1 MAERTINQP
10 ALAWLKKTKLIA
22 SVLAAVMSIPSL
34 LAYPTAENDTLSTPL
49 LEFLQ
54 KQIGLTPTEIKS
66 LIAARPVAKLLKT
79 KRNDEVAIF
88 GIVRINAPQELFIEK
103 FRDIVAFESGKGI
116 HGVGRFQSPPVL
128 SDVAAL
134 QMDLKELKEIPNCKP
149 GNCPIKLS
157 EQAMKSLREKI
168 NWSSPKATRE
178 AQSVIRQAFVDYIA
192 NYQKIGG
199 EALAIS
205 NVRKNLMQS
214 ARVSSNCC

>member
-22 SVLAAVMSIPSL
+22 SVLAAVMAIPSL

-116 HGVGRFQSPPVL
+116 HGVG
-128 SDVAAL
+128 AAF
-134 QMDLKELKEIPNCKP
+134 N
-149 GNCPIKLS
+149 
-157 EQAMKSLREKI
+157 
-168 NWSSPKATRE
+168 
-178 AQSVIRQAFVDYIA
+178 
-192 NYQKIGG
+192 
-199 EALAIS
+199 
-205 NVRKNLMQS
+205 
-214 ARVSSNCC
+214 

>member
-116 HGVGRFQSPPVL
+116 HGVG
-128 SDVAAL
+128 AAFNHRL
-134 QMDLKELKEIPNCKP
+134 C
-149 GNCPIKLS
+149 
-157 EQAMKSLREKI
+157 
-168 NWSSPKATRE
+168 
-178 AQSVIRQAFVDYIA
+178 
-192 NYQKIGG
+192 
-199 EALAIS
+199 
-205 NVRKNLMQS
+205 
-214 ARVSSNCC
+214 